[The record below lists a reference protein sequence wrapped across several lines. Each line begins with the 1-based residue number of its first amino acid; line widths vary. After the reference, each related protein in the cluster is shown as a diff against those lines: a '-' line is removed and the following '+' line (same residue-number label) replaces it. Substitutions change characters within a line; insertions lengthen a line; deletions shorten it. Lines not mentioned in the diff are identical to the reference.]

1 MGSIDERSNHRG
13 SLSLSTAQLQGT
25 PSLPVDPGLP
35 GIATGGR
42 SGISS
47 RGESQGSITPSR
59 RFGPSR
65 ESRQHKLESSGKGE
79 ASDALAHSSALT
91 DSQPNSVRWILA
103 PRLPADKSLE
113 ISPSFLSRFI
123 SAEACGTLSS
133 TSLANTLTVAPPSVS
148 RSRSLL
154 RCLLLI
160 FQALFE

>member
-25 PSLPVDPGLP
+25 PSLPVEPGLP

-47 RGESQGSITPSR
+47 NGESQGSITPSK

-65 ESRQHKLESSGKGE
+65 DSRQHILESSGKGE

-103 PRLPADKSLE
+103 PRLPTDRSLE
-113 ISPSFLSRFI
+113 TSPSFLNRFI

-133 TSLANTLTVAPPSVS
+133 TSLASTLTVAPPSVS

-160 FQALFE
+160 FQALSE